1 MSIFLIGCVILLW
14 MVMRHRLVI
23 ATEDLRLEVAERSGK
38 LLASPH
44 LDESI
49 KQDVAVACQLSF
61 SSGAMWRLAL
71 CFPFYAL
78 WGILVNPE
86 LLKDNAEHIKDPDVH
101 KEFTLVRSLSLL
113 SAMTLSPF
121 FALFV
126 VLEMIVIVFVV
137 SFTALSYEQF
147 LALYERLSL
156 GEPVELLNRA

>member
-1 MSIFLIGCVILLW
+1 MIIIIGCVILLW
-14 MVMRHRLVI
+14 MVIRHRLII

-44 LDESI
+44 LDDPM

-61 SSGAMWRLAL
+61 SSGAMWRLAV

-78 WGILVNPE
+78 WGILVDRD
-86 LLKDNAEHIKDPDVH
+86 LFKDNAERIKDADAR

-126 VLEMIVIVFVV
+126 VLEMIVIVFFV
-137 SFTALSYEQF
+137 SFTALSSKQF
-147 LALYERLSL
+147 LALYEHLPL
-156 GEPVELLNRA
+156 GEPVERFSRA